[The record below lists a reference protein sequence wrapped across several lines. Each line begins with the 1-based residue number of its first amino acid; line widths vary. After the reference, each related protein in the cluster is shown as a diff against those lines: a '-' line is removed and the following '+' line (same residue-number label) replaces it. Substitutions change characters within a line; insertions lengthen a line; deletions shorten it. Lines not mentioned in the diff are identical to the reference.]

1 MAPSVTVSTVGASRS
16 IATVAP
22 VSSITAASSVSA
34 VTSVSTVTTR
44 SSVSTITSVTAV
56 TAIASITT
64 ASSITTRSSV
74 TTVAPVSAISTVT
87 VRNRDRLTTM
97 MTATGRT
104 SRGRPVTAAATCPVV
119 STSMAWL
126 NNRLRGRGASAIGTL
141 VAVGAV
147 DDTGRTFVPH
157 IARPRV
163 GNGARIGD
171 RHESL
176 NRRVGKS
183 RGRSRCSPWE
193 SLEEDLGILPL
204 VEIVDGPS
212 LDRGTSTCSLRSI
225 GWVTQ
230 LVAEGVVDFCD
241 PVCDRPWREIKSVAD
256 TAVTAKANDVAV

>member
-56 TAIASITT
+56 AP
-64 ASSITTRSSV
+64 
-74 TTVAPVSAISTVT
+74 VAPVSAISTVT